1 MKRKHKQ
8 LAIVLPGVLLLVIA
22 VIGAFLYFGQSTDYS
37 STLKANWGFS
47 LPADSHC
54 QEIYSTDSGDSFLG
68 DGIRYH
74 VFTYKEN
81 APVKAM
87 FDWQTDEN
95 ETSNNGA
102 NGSGNIDDGNNGNDN
117 NHNDSNY
124 GGRCSAKVEGWL
136 DDIHVP
142 SGERPDYASCVYW
155 YQSQDDGSEL
165 IVLWDESRKKLYT
178 AESFL

>member
-1 MKRKHKQ
+1 MKRKHKR

-22 VIGAFLYFGQSTDYS
+22 VIGVFLYFGQSTDYS

-47 LPADSHC
+47 LPTDSHC

-87 FDWQTDEN
+87 FDWQTN
-95 ETSNNGA
+95 
-102 NGSGNIDDGNNGNDN
+102 
-117 NHNDSNY
+117 
-124 GGRCSAKVEGWL
+124 GRCSAKVEGWL

-165 IVLWDESRKKLYT
+165 IVLWDESRQKLYT